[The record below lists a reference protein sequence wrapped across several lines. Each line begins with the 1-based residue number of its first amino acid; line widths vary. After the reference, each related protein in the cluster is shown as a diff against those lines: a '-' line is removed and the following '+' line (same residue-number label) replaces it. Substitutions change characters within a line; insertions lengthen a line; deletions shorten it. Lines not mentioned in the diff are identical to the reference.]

1 MAIEI
6 NHTSLVIVM
15 SNVFQDGMKDGITWH
30 FHGDT
35 PGRPMTEEDVID
47 FLQGNFIEPA
57 LEGYLDEERLRENAG
72 FLIGW
77 LGAQAHSRVLP
88 LQASS

>member
-1 MAIEI
+1 MATEMKRA
-6 NHTSLVIVM
+6 SLVIVT
-15 SNVFQDGMKDGITWH
+15 SSVFERGIEDGITWH

-47 FLQGNFIEPA
+47 FLTGNFIELT
-57 LEGYLDEERLRENAG
+57 LEGYVDEERLRSNAG

-77 LGAQAHSRVLP
+77 LGAQAHIQVLP
-88 LQASS
+88 LSPGS